1 MNDLEEFRRNEPLI
15 EKFNTVQRELDK
27 VKRQRDSLE
36 EGS

>member
-1 MNDLEEFRRNEPLI
+1 MNDLEEFRRNKPLT
-15 EKFNTVQRELDK
+15 EELNTVQRELDK